1 MVHAGIVGI
10 ADGDLTVGNAEI
22 MRNIFVYSK
31 MFDMP
36 VITHCEDMALS
47 GKGVIKRRKSFNTA
61 RAFRECQR
69 EAEDIIVAR
78 NIVLAE
84 NAGAR
89 LHIAHVSTKGAVRL
103 IRAAKK
109 RGVNLT
115 CDTCPHY
122 FTVTEDVAMNYNT
135 YAKVIPP
142 LRTDSDIKAIAEG
155 VADGTIDVISS
166 GHAPTRRELKR
177 ERRSTLRLTE
187 YPLWKRPL
195 H

>member
-47 GKGVIKRRKSFNTA
+47 GKGVINEGRVST
-61 RAFRECQR
+61 QLGLLGIPR

-109 RGVNLT
+109 
-115 CDTCPHY
+115 
-122 FTVTEDVAMNYNT
+122 
-135 YAKVIPP
+135 
-142 LRTDSDIKAIAEG
+142 
-155 VADGTIDVISS
+155 
-166 GHAPTRRELKR
+166 
-177 ERRSTLRLTE
+177 ERRKSYLRYMSALFYRNRRCGYE
-187 YPLWKRPL
+187 L
-195 H
+195 